1 MKTCVAVGQM
11 TSTDNKKANLDC
23 AEHLI
28 ERAAHVGA
36 KFLCLPENFAF
47 IASEEGGA
55 VLCAEDL
62 EGETI
67 SRLKRCA
74 RLHKIWLSLGGFQE
88 KIPSSTKIYNTHII
102 VDDGG
107 SIVATYRKIHLFS
120 VNLPDGSTYNEAQS
134 VQEGQDLVTFRSPFF
149 KGGLSV
155 CYDLRF
161 PYMFQELRTRGAEVL
176 LIPAAFTETTGKAH
190 WEVLLRARAI
200 ETQSYVLA
208 SAQSGIHNE
217 KRKTHGHAMI
227 VDPWGTVIAQC
238 GERGD
243 VAVAEID
250 LAYLMSIRE
259 GMPLWSQRRMVNEFL
274 S

>member
-23 AEHLI
+23 VEGII
-28 ERAAHVGA
+28 ERAAGMGA
-36 KFLCLPENFAF
+36 KFLCLPENFAY
-47 IASEEGGA
+47 IANVEGGA
-55 VLCAEDL
+55 ALCAEDL
-62 EGETI
+62 EGVTI
-67 SRLKRCA
+67 SRLKHCA

-88 KIPSSTKIYNTHII
+88 KIPSSQKIYNTHII
-102 VDDGG
+102 VDDAGNLA
-107 SIVATYRKIHLFS
+107 ATYRKIHLFS
-120 VNLPDGSTYNEAQS
+120 VTLPDGSTYNEAQS
-134 VQEGQDLVTFRSPFF
+134 VQEGHDIVTFKSPFF
-149 KGGLSV
+149 QGGLSI

-161 PYMFQELRTRGAEVL
+161 PYVFQELRNRGAEIM

-208 SAQSGIHNE
+208 SAQSGKHNE
-217 KRKTHGHAMI
+217 KRSTHGHAMI

-238 GERGD
+238 GEKGD

-250 LAYLMSIRE
+250 RAYLMSIRE
-259 GMPLWSQRRMVNEFL
+259 GMPVWSQRRMVNEFF
-274 S
+274 